1 VDDDQASSSCYW
13 KGEEKCFLLSF
24 FFFSYGSKQKPPMTA
39 RELSTA
45 SILLGIGGSVQQI
58 GNDKW
63 APWQLLGKREE
74 KKRKP
79 KKKTHPSFEGQP
91 CDPASTCLAARKKID
106 AELKV

>member
-1 VDDDQASSSCYW
+1 
-13 KGEEKCFLLSF
+13 
-24 FFFSYGSKQKPPMTA
+24 MTA

-79 KKKTHPSFEGQP
+79 KKKHI
-91 CDPASTCLAARKKID
+91 LL
-106 AELKV
+106 LKVNRVILLRRAWLQERRLTQNSRFESKKFVSLLIFVLG